1 MAELRDIARGDP
13 RISFVE
19 PVPLERICQ
28 RINGYDVGLFLLPPV
43 NFNYRFALPNKFFE
57 FVQARLAVAIGPSPE
72 MAALL
77 EDYDLGVV
85 SRSFEPRAMATALSG
100 LSDRDIRRY
109 KAAANIAARE
119 LSFEVAGRVLREEID
134 RLI

>member
-1 MAELRDIARGDP
+1 
-13 RISFVE
+13 
-19 PVPLERICQ
+19 
-28 RINGYDVGLFLLPPV
+28 
-43 NFNYRFALPNKFFE
+43 
-57 FVQARLAVAIGPSPE
+57 